1 MTSRLEKVRGR
12 VSFVLALIASIITIA
27 ESRVA
32 IPFILKAFEQGSVI
46 VIAVVLFQTHWV
58 LMAILGILGWV
69 AMRRAKSPTPGSR
82 LVGLAFG
89 AVLGGFALAT
99 AVRLVYWGLTGEIY
113 PGQTLEELRIQT
125 IISGIV
131 LAVFGL
137 LFYVAAIASGRIVKP
152 SERKP

>member
-1 MTSRLEKVRGR
+1 
-12 VSFVLALIASIITIA
+12 
-27 ESRVA
+27 
-32 IPFILKAFEQGSVI
+32 
-46 VIAVVLFQTHWV
+46 
-58 LMAILGILGWV
+58 
-69 AMRRAKSPTPGSR
+69 
-82 LVGLAFG
+82 VGLAFG